1 MGDRTTCRVYVLKEH
16 EARAI
21 ELIKPEEGEPGDT
34 GAFFVGSDAHPEI
47 VALYYYD
54 VNYASI
60 DALDEFLAEGIAYD
74 FDWDQGSDFTQGE
87 SHLRFTAEGEAVF
100 TSDSPENPSGYLTS
114 IEKALNSLTSVNEVR
129 ACLVQIKAKHVP
141 LPWDNQVEYGKV
153 YRARKLIQP

>member
-16 EARAI
+16 MDRAI
-21 ELIKPEEGEPGDT
+21 ALIEPEEGEP
-34 GAFFVGSDAHPEI
+34 SDIDQGINLPWTC
-47 VALYYYD
+47 LYYED
-54 VNYASI
+54 VNYACI
-60 DALDEFLAEGIAYD
+60 DALDEFLAEGIAYN

-100 TSDSPENPSGYLTS
+100 TSDSPENPSSYLTS

-141 LPWDNQVEYGKV
+141 LPWDNQAEYGKI